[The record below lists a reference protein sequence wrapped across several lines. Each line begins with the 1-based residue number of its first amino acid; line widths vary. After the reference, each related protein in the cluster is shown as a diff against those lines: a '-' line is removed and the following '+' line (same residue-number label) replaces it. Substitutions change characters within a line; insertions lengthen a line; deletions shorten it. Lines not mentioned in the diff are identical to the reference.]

1 MVPPN
6 ESTTTT
12 DAISGFLQAI
22 RSSRI
27 LSEQQFEKLAANI
40 AKGGYPTEPDEL
52 SSRLVKDGVLTQFQ
66 ARQIQK
72 GKPEGL
78 KFGSYVILDF
88 LGKGT
93 TGKVYKARHRM
104 MGRLVALKILDSRYV
119 SNSTRSLARFQREM
133 QLVGRLDHANVVRA
147 FDADRVADCHFIAME
162 YAAGSTLEALLR
174 TKGALPPADVVYYA
188 SQAADGLAHA
198 HARGVLHRDIKPSNL
213 LLTEGQK
220 LKILDFGLGT
230 LLEREDVSTALT
242 TAGMAVGTPDYI
254 SPEQARMVKLDGRSD
269 LYSLGC
275 TMYHLLS
282 GQLPFKGESSMD
294 CLVGRITG
302 KAVPISEVRPGLPP
316 RLVQSIEKLMAT
328 NPDDRYQ
335 TGDEAAE
342 SLRSMLR
349 PKNTAT
355 APSAPTVAAT
365 ASTPGPE
372 PGHGPNEGTTAP
384 APVPKGDA
392 TLEAPAPLVRAT
404 IRTSDAKSDPRR
416 SRGTSKLT
424 KAKRVL
430 AVAVTAVLVIG
441 VTFLLFKSSHEGP
454 RASQQGALQPDNGP
468 IVPTAGADGRQS
480 SLVIEYSKNAATARQ
495 DVRQTS
501 LVIEKSKQQA
511 PDKQDVRQSKP
522 VIASPKQAAAARAD
536 VRSPSLVIE
545 SPQPEATVGM
555 REDLTGRIESGGWPV
570 IFIQADIPGQPWWC
584 QAPVVKIEGGRFSTK
599 VVFGDESTPPGTR
612 FRIAGIITRAR
623 EEALKFDIGSKQ
635 PALPQGFPQS
645 VEVVVTH
652 R

>member
-1 MVPPN
+1 MVPPD

-12 DAISGFLQAI
+12 DAIAGFLQAI

-40 AKGGYPTEPDEL
+40 AKGGYPTELDEL

-133 QLVGRLDHANVVRA
+133 QLVGRLDHPNVVRA

-355 APSAPTVAAT
+355 APSAPTVEAI
-365 ASTPGPE
+365 ASSPGP
-372 PGHGPNEGTTAP
+372 GPRPSGGTTAP
-384 APVPKGDA
+384 APVPKRDA
-392 TLEAPAPLVRAT
+392 TLEAPAPLVRAA
-404 IRTSDAKSDPRR
+404 IRTSEPKSGSLR
-416 SRGTSKLT
+416 SRGTDRWT

-441 VTFLLFKSSHEGP
+441 FTFMLFKSSHEGP
-454 RASQQGALQPDNGP
+454 RASQLGTLQPDNGP
-468 IVPTAGADGRQS
+468 ILPAAGTDGRQSSLAIENSKNGAAAREDIRQS
-480 SLVIEYSKNAATARQ
+480 SLVIEKTKQRAAIR
-495 DVRQTS
+495 
-501 LVIEKSKQQA
+501 EE
-511 PDKQDVRQSKP
+511 VRQSKP
-522 VIASPKQAAAARAD
+522 VIASPKRGAAARAD
-536 VRSPSLVIE
+536 VRPPSLVIE
-545 SPQPEATVGM
+545 SPKPEATVGM

-612 FRIAGIITRAR
+612 FRIAGIITLAR